1 MDDLSS
7 MHDPMRRAERY
18 RKVAAEY
25 DDLANGAASPFFRAF
40 FLQIAG
46 QYREHADGGLPVME
60 EDGAPLA
67 SQPRATPGTKALASD
82 RSGETE
88 ILSRVW
94 LLGGGQG

>member
-1 MDDLSS
+1 MDDPSS

-25 DDLANGAASPFFRAF
+25 DDLADGAASPFFRAF

-67 SQPRATPGTKALASD
+67 SQPRANPKRAVHLRQYERPEQSTW
-82 RSGETE
+82 RN
-88 ILSRVW
+88 
-94 LLGGGQG
+94 

>member
-7 MHDPMRRAERY
+7 KMHDPMRRAERY
-18 RKVAAEY
+18 RNVAAEY
-25 DDLANGAASPFFRAF
+25 DDLADGTASPFLRAF

-67 SQPRATPGTKALASD
+67 SQMRARGPGSLWSLVGIGD
-82 RSGETE
+82 DER
-88 ILSRVW
+88 R
-94 LLGGGQG
+94 

>member
-1 MDDLSS
+1 MDDPSN
-7 MHDPMRRAERY
+7 MHDLMRRAERY

-25 DDLANGAASPFFRAF
+25 DDLADGAASPFFRAF

-67 SQPRATPGTKALASD
+67 SQPRATPERTL
-82 RSGETE
+82 
-88 ILSRVW
+88 V
-94 LLGGGQG
+94 